1 MSSLEKK
8 EQHTP
13 MMQQYLRIKAEHP
26 DMLLF
31 YRMGDFYELF
41 YRDAERAARLL
52 DITLTKRGQSAG
64 QPIPMAGVPYHAAE
78 GYLAKLVRQGESVAI
93 CEQIGDPATS
103 KGPVERQ
110 VVRVV
115 TPGTVTD
122 EALLEDRRDNLL
134 AALCEREGH
143 FGLATLDLGS
153 GRFVL
158 QQLAANEAL
167 AGELERLRPAE
178 LLLPEE
184 YQLAT
189 GTGELRGICRL
200 PAWHFDRETAER
212 LLSSQ
217 FGTRDLA
224 GFGCTDQPIAVAA
237 AGALLQYVQHTQR
250 SVLPHLRGITVEQR
264 EDAIIIDAA
273 TRRNLELDHSL
284 IGRNQNTLAG
294 IMDRTL
300 TPMGSRM
307 LRRWINRPLRDTH
320 KIRERYDAIGQLLES
335 GAFDG
340 IRKILQGVGDV
351 ERILARVALKS
362 ARPRDL
368 AALRDS
374 LGRLPELQTRLDP
387 LEAPL
392 IRQLASDA
400 GTHPGIHALL
410 QQALI
415 ENPPMLIRDG
425 GVLARSY
432 NQELDELRDLA
443 HNADGFLLQLEARER
458 AQTGIANLKVGYNRV
473 HGYYIEIS
481 RSRSEEVPTEY
492 VRRQTLKGAERFI
505 TPELKRFENQVL
517 SAKER
522 SLALEKQL
530 YDELLERLGSEIRDL
545 QKCADA
551 LSALDVI
558 TNFAERA
565 ERLNLV
571 APELTTAP
579 GLQIV
584 AGRHPVVEQVSDAP
598 FVANDVD
605 FDDQR
610 RILVITG
617 PNMGGKSTYMRQ
629 TALIVLLAY
638 SGSFVPAA
646 SARIGPIDRIFSRIG
661 ASDDLAG
668 GRSTFMVEME
678 ETANILHNASDQ
690 SLVLMDEIGRGTST
704 FDGLSLA
711 WSCAVELATRIR
723 AFTLFATH
731 YFELTTL
738 PDEHPGIANVH
749 LDAVEHG
756 DSIVFLHAL
765 REGPANQSYGLQVA
779 ALAGVPQSIIRR
791 ARVRLGQLER
801 SAQRH
806 REIDA
811 NQLSLFGETE
821 ERQET
826 PVDCSETPLNKAI
839 AALDPDQLTPRQAL
853 EELYRL
859 KSLALES

>member
-1 MSSLEKK
+1 
-8 EQHTP
+8 

-26 DMLLF
+26 EMLLF

-110 VVRVV
+110 VMRVV

-122 EALLEDRRDNLL
+122 EALLEERRDNLL
-134 AALCEREGH
+134 AALCENGGQ

-158 QQLAANEAL
+158 QQMDASEAL

-178 LLLPEE
+178 LLISEE
-184 YQLAT
+184 YQPVAGLF
-189 GTGELRGICRL
+189 EQRGICRL
-200 PAWHFDRETAER
+200 PAWHFDGETAER
-212 LLSSQ
+212 LLSNQ
-217 FGTRDLA
+217 FGTRDLS
-224 GFGCTDQPIAVAA
+224 GFGCADHPVAVAA
-237 AGALLQYVQHTQR
+237 AGALLQYVQNTQR
-250 SVLPHLRGITVEQR
+250 GVLPHLRGISVER
-264 EDAIIIDAA
+264 RGDAIIIDAA
-273 TRRNLELDHSL
+273 TRRNLEIDNSLSGHS
-284 IGRNQNTLAG
+284 RNTLAG

-300 TPMGSRM
+300 TAMGSRM
-307 LRRWINRPLRDTH
+307 LRRWINRPLRDIQQ
-320 KIRERYDAIGQLLES
+320 IRERYDAIRQLLES
-335 GAFDG
+335 GAFDA
-340 IRKILQGVGDV
+340 IREELQGVGDV

-368 AALRDS
+368 ATLRDS
-374 LGRLPELQTRLDP
+374 LGCLPELQAGLEPLD
-387 LEAPL
+387 APL
-392 IRQLASDA
+392 LKRLASDA
-400 GTHPGIHALL
+400 GSHPELHSLL
-410 QQALI
+410 LRAVI

-425 GVLARSY
+425 GVLAQGY
-432 NQELDELRDLA
+432 DEELDELRDLSRS
-443 HNADGFLLQLEARER
+443 ADGFLLQLEARER
-458 AQTGIANLKVGYNRV
+458 QQTGIANLKVGYNRV

-481 RSRSEEVPTEY
+481 RSRSEQVPAEY
-492 VRRQTLKGAERFI
+492 VRRQTLKGAERYI
-505 TPELKRFENQVL
+505 TPELKKFENQVL

-522 SLALEKQL
+522 SLALEKKL
-530 YDELLERLGSEIRDL
+530 YDELLERLGLEIDVL

-558 TNFAERA
+558 ANFAQRA
-565 ERLNLV
+565 EQLNLV
-571 APELTTAP
+571 APELTPTP
-579 GLQIV
+579 GVHID
-584 AGRHPVVEQVSDAP
+584 AGRHPVVEQVSDTP

-605 FDDQR
+605 FDERR

-638 SGSFVPAA
+638 AGSFVPAA
-646 SARIGPIDRIFSRIG
+646 AARIGPIDRIFSRIG

-738 PDEHPGIANVH
+738 PDEYPGIANVH
-749 LDAVEHG
+749 LDAIEHG

-779 ALAGVPQSIIRR
+779 ALAGVPQSIIQR
-791 ARVRLGQLER
+791 ARIRLGQLER

-806 REIDA
+806 REMDA
-811 NQLSLFGETE
+811 SQLSLFGEIE
-821 ERQET
+821 ETQNT
-826 PVDCSETPLNKAI
+826 APADCSEAPLNKAL
-839 AALDPDQLTPRQAL
+839 AVLDPDQLTPRQAL
-853 EELYRL
+853 DELYRL
-859 KSLALES
+859 KSLASES